1 MEVSEDQLDSV
12 IEEIADLLAI
22 GYLRLRKRALSESP
36 APPGPQAT
44 GERLDAGPG
53 PHGGTSS

>member
-22 GYLRLRKRALSESP
+22 GYLRLRKPRALSESP
-36 APPGPQAT
+36 APPGTPSNRRA
-44 GERLDAGPG
+44 P
-53 PHGGTSS
+53 